1 MNMAGALAS
10 STGSFVRACR
20 RWLGGHPA
28 WAGSALALVI
38 GLAAVPLSVD
48 AQARTGVPRIGI
60 LSFDA
65 APPSAGADLSQGWR
79 RGLAEH
85 GYVEGQNI
93 LIEWRYAAG
102 RPERLAPLA
111 AELVQL
117 QVDVILA
124 LGPGPREAARQATRT
139 IPIVTTSG
147 ADPVAEGWAQTL
159 ARPGGNV
166 TGLTVTFGELAG
178 KRLELLKQAYPD
190 VVRIAVLLDPSEA
203 GGARGVAALV
213 QDMQAQIQPLGLQIQ
228 LIEVRG
234 PNDFAA
240 AFKLARQSRA
250 QVLYA
255 VATNTVVTH
264 RARLAALAVS
274 DKLLSISEFPWM
286 AQAGFLMTYGADID
300 DLGRRAITLMDKILK
315 GERPGELPIERPTK
329 LQLIVNLKTAS
340 SLGIT
345 VPPSLLLRADEVIR

>member
-1 MNMAGALAS
+1 
-10 STGSFVRACR
+10 
-20 RWLGGHPA
+20 
-28 WAGSALALVI
+28 
-38 GLAAVPLSVD
+38 
-48 AQARTGVPRIGI
+48 
-60 LSFDA
+60 
-65 APPSAGADLSQGWR
+65 
-79 RGLAEH
+79 
-85 GYVEGQNI
+85 
-93 LIEWRYAAG
+93 
-102 RPERLAPLA
+102 
-111 AELVQL
+111 
-117 QVDVILA
+117 
-124 LGPGPREAARQATRT
+124 
-139 IPIVTTSG
+139 VTTSG

-203 GGARGVAALV
+203 GGARGAAALV